1 MDPVAHLNM
10 FRTRASPAHMVP
22 AEARCGATQAMYGS
36 VSSKTLKHC
45 KAGNAGDARDWS
57 RQTHTNAAGPV
68 PS

>member
-36 VSSKTLKHC
+36 VSSKTFVKHC
-45 KAGNAGDARDWS
+45 KAGNAGDARD
-57 RQTHTNAAGPV
+57 
-68 PS
+68 